1 MRILGLI
8 PARMGSTRFPG
19 KPLAPIAGVAMIQRV
34 YEASAKCADLTELYV
49 ATCDQEIASFVQ
61 RFGGNAIMTG
71 TQHQR
76 ASDRCAEALSLLESN
91 LETSYDIVVMI
102 QGDEPLINAEM
113 ISAAIQPIKNDASIN
128 VVNLISRITSSKE
141 LCDTNCIKV
150 VFSKDLDAIYFSR
163 LPIPFSLASRELIR
177 YKQVCIIPFRR
188 DYLET
193 YQSLKASL
201 LEQEESIDML
211 RILEHGGKVKLVP
224 TNIITHA
231 VDCPDDI
238 KNIEALLPT
247 DRRT

>member
-91 LETSYDIVVMI
+91 LEKAYDIVVMI
-102 QGDEPLINAEM
+102 QGDEPLIDAAM
-113 ISAAIQPIKNDASIN
+113 ISSAIQPLVLDSSID
-128 VVNLISRITSSKE
+128 VVNLISRITTDSESM
-141 LCDTNCIKV
+141 DPNCIKV
-150 VFSKDLDAIYFSR
+150 VFAEDMNALYFSR
-163 LPIPFSLASRELIR
+163 LPIPYSVAGGQLDR

-188 DYLET
+188 SYLKT
-193 YQSLKASL
+193 YLSL
-201 LEQEESIDML
+201 LPTPLEVFESIDML
-211 RILEHGGKVKLVP
+211 RVLEHGGNVKLVR
-224 TNIITHA
+224 TDALTQA
-231 VDCPDDI
+231 VDSPPDILKAEHILSSLSRD
-238 KNIEALLPT
+238 
-247 DRRT
+247 